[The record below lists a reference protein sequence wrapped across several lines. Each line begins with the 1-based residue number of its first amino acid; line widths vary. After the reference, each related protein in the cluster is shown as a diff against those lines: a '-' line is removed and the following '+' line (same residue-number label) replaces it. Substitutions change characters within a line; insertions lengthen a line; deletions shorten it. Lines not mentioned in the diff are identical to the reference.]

1 MALRVRYDADADA
14 VYIRMSEADI
24 LESEEVQ
31 PGVIVDLDA
40 DGKIVALEFL
50 NATDRFSPE
59 VIMSFRQA
67 A

>member
-1 MALRVRYDADADA
+1 MALKVRYDADADA

-31 PGVIVDLDA
+31 PGAIVDLDA

>member
-1 MALRVRYDADADA
+1 MALKVRYDADADA
-14 VYIRMSEADI
+14 VCIRMSEADI

-50 NATDRFSPE
+50 NATDRSSPE
-59 VIMSFRQA
+59 VITSFRQA

>member
-1 MALRVRYDADADA
+1 MALRVRYDADVDA

-24 LESEEVQ
+24 LESEEMQ

-59 VIMSFRQA
+59 VIRSFKQA